1 LSELP
6 ENPPFPLQDFVWTP
20 PPPRLKFQH
29 RYRIHVILFVLTV
42 VTTTV
47 AGTLSYADLSSIAG
61 RPIDT
66 WSMLLST
73 LARGL
78 PFGLWYSLPVLFIL
92 GCHEFGHY
100 YYCRVHNVDA
110 SLPFFIPAPPPLLLT
125 GTFGAVIRIR
135 EPFPSKQALF
145 DIGIAGPIAG
155 FLALVPIL
163 YFGVALSKIAPIP
176 QNADL
181 IYFGEPLLFKA
192 MSWLH
197 FGRIPE
203 GSDMML
209 HPLGFAG
216 WLGMLVTA
224 LNLLPF
230 GQLDGGHI
238 MYAVLGRRAA
248 RVSVATVAVTALLTL
263 HSMSWIAT
271 TLMMLG
277 MAYFLGFRHPKIVD
291 EHVPLD
297 GRRKLVAVA
306 ALIIFILCFTPV
318 PIETFFGK

>member
-1 LSELP
+1 LSEFP
-6 ENPPFPLQDFVWTP
+6 ENPPFSPQDFVWQV

-29 RYRIHVILFVLTV
+29 RYRTHIILFLLTV
-42 VTTTV
+42 MTTTV
-47 AGTLSYADLSSIAG
+47 AGTLSYGDLSSIAG

-66 WSMLLST
+66 WSMLLSA
-73 LARGL
+73 LVRGL

-155 FLALVPIL
+155 FLALVPVL
-163 YFGVALSKIAPIP
+163 YAGVAMSKIAPIP
-176 QNADL
+176 QGVDV

-203 GSDMML
+203 GSDMIL

-248 RVSVATVAVTALLTL
+248 RISVATVAVTALLTL

-277 MAYFLGFRHPKIVD
+277 MAYFLGFRHPKIID

-297 GRRKLVAVA
+297 GRRRLVAIG
-306 ALIIFILCFTPV
+306 ALIIFALCFTPV

>member
-1 LSELP
+1 MSEFP
-6 ENPPFPLQDFVWTP
+6 ENPPFPSQDFVWLA
-20 PPPRLKFQH
+20 PPPRPKFQH
-29 RYRIHVILFVLTV
+29 RYRWHIVLFLITLA
-42 VTTTV
+42 TTTG
-47 AGTLSYADLSSIAG
+47 AGVFHAADLFPGQAPAMSI
-61 RPIDT
+61 
-66 WSMLLST
+66 WSV
-73 LARGL
+73 L
-78 PFGLWYSLPVLFIL
+78 PLGLWYSLPVLFIL

-110 SLPFFIPAPPPLLLT
+110 TLPFFIPAPLPLT

-145 DIGIAGPIAG
+145 DVGVAGPIAG
-155 FLALVPIL
+155 FLALLPVL
-163 YFGVALSKIAPIP
+163 YMGVSLSRVVAMPP
-176 QNADL
+176 QNPDV

-192 MSWLH
+192 MAWLH
-197 FGRIPE
+197 FGPLPD
-203 GSDMML
+203 GSDIIL
-209 HPLGFAG
+209 HPMGFAG

-238 MYAVLGRRAA
+238 MYAVLGRRAG
-248 RVSVATVAVTALLTL
+248 RVSIATVAVTALLTL
-263 HSMSWIAT
+263 HSVSWAAT
-271 TLMMLG
+271 TIMMLA
-277 MAYFLGFRHPKIVD
+277 MAYFLGFRHPQIID

-297 GRRKLVAVA
+297 RRRQLVAIG